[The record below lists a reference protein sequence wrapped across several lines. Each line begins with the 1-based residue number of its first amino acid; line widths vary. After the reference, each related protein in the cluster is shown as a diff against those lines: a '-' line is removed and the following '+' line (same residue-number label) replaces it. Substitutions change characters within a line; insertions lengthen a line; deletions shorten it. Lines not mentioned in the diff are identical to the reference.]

1 MMPVYFSKRWV
12 KKVILKANPSEESWS
27 IFFLSLNISV
37 FSWVPVG
44 FVIFQMEFKKFYF
57 FSYASERYNPFFMNT
72 GGF

>member
-44 FVIFQMEFKKFYF
+44 FVIFQMEFKKF
-57 FSYASERYNPFFMNT
+57 
-72 GGF
+72 